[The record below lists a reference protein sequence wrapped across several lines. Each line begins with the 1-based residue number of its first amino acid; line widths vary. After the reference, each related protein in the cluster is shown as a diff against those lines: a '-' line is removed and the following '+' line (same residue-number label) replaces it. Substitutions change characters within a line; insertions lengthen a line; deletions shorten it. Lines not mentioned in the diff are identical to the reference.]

1 MKLAQEARESGS
13 DNDGESGS
21 YYDEEEDDEA
31 EPAGKQSQSSRLEK

>member
-1 MKLAQEARESGS
+1 MKLAEARESGS

-31 EPAGKQSQSSRLEK
+31 EPAGRSEK